1 MFNLKIEKNDDAY
14 YFTITRPD
22 KSAMTG
28 SRLNLSEV
36 FQELEEHIAAWEI
49 NSCDCCWDA

>member
-28 SRLNLSEV
+28 SCLNLSEV